1 MDRRARL
8 ARRRSHRRDSEA
20 RLIGHAFAAAVVG
33 ALFGP
38 VLGAVASFA
47 GIGWTFGAVGC
58 RLDRSR
64 RLGGGDRRAH
74 APSGLR
80 RISAL
85 LGVLVDHRVLGAA
98 GSSSSP
104 RSCSERSSVLA
115 PLKLSALGLGA
126 IGIGAVFL
134 SAAALEAVNNVV
146 VGRIT
151 DREGPLRPVLVAL
164 VSSTVIAALLPW
176 PDDRFVLAALVV
188 CAGLAFGTFF
198 TPGMTLLSN
207 LVEERGL
214 DYGYTFALVNLAWA
228 PGQTLGA
235 AGGGTLAHATSDAV
249 PYLTLSAI
257 CALTLARLWRA
268 RKSTGW
274 TTGSA
279 PGSSGSS
286 SPIIDTA

>member
-1 MDRRARL
+1 
-8 ARRRSHRRDSEA
+8 
-20 RLIGHAFAAAVVG
+20 VVG
-33 ALFGP
+33 AI
-38 VLGAVASFA
+38 ASFA
-47 GIGWTFGAVGC
+47 GIGWTFGAIAVASIGLVGWAAAIP
-58 RLDRSR
+58 
-64 RLGGGDRRAH
+64 GAHAERAH
-74 APSGLR
+74 DESGLL
-80 RISAL
+80 AV
-85 LGVLVDHRVLGAA
+85 LGDHGVLGAA
-98 GSSSSP
+98 WFVVLPALLFGTL
-104 RSCSERSSVLA
+104 SVLA
-115 PLKLSALGLGA
+115 PLRLSALGLGA

-164 VSSTVIAALLPW
+164 VSSTVIAAVLPW

-214 DYGYTFALVNLAWA
+214 PVGYAFALVNLAWA
-228 PGQTLGA
+228 PGQTIGA